1 MAYVSLACEQ
11 REATTGNASAVRRL
25 MFHRRHPCLQT
36 LLLLFISVTSE
47 TKESFVSITNTLL
60 VGTLIPTGEVSVSI
74 AIF

>member
-1 MAYVSLACEQ
+1 
-11 REATTGNASAVRRL
+11 

-36 LLLLFISVTSE
+36 LLVLFISVTSE

>member
-1 MAYVSLACEQ
+1 
-11 REATTGNASAVRRL
+11 
-25 MFHRRHPCLQT
+25 MFRRRHPCLQT

-60 VGTLIPTGEVSVSI
+60 VGTLIQTGEVSVSI